1 MLKIS
6 KELTNVIYNSGK
18 SEKIQ
23 NFIESVKES
32 KVKIVSVRFPKQ
44 LSDIDSVTNFVDNK
58 WKVPK
63 MSLKNKII
71 YARPRAGEAY
81 IVFSDEDLEHL
92 LLDIAEKINL
102 DIRYTYLLEDKK
114 KSMIAIEEYRE
125 GNLLEDEVSKKFDS
139 SKYSIA
145 RCLV

>member
-1 MLKIS
+1 M
-6 KELTNVIYNSGK
+6 
-18 SEKIQ
+18 
-23 NFIESVKES
+23 
-32 KVKIVSVRFPKQ
+32 
-44 LSDIDSVTNFVDNK
+44 
-58 WKVPK
+58 
-63 MSLKNKII
+63 
-71 YARPRAGEAY
+71 
-81 IVFSDEDLEHL
+81 
-92 LLDIAEKINL
+92 LDIAEKINL